1 MNRIPV
7 LNRIVAIKRLRAHWV
22 STTVYVI
29 IALLVIGGALFLWQ
43 RLHDHEVPLPS
54 PEPRQYTYEETVAS
68 NGMVLHTL
76 KTLPS
81 NITLQAV
88 KGNVSVA
95 PFYGING
102 GFFYQQA
109 LVSIAVVNDLPV
121 NGAPGEY
128 GSGEENMKYA
138 RGTLVWDGATGSLSV
153 QVVRRQSELAVAD
166 RADYWA
172 QGGISMGLDL
182 GEDWLANMAA
192 ENAPYWDEPRLRSAI
207 AYDRSGNV
215 YLIVSEGLGTLAEF
229 REAILEKVGDGELEN
244 GIFLDGDGSS
254 QMRSRE
260 KSLKGD
266 GRPVVQMLRLI
277 R

>member
-1 MNRIPV
+1 M
-7 LNRIVAIKRLRAHWV
+7 NRIVAIKRLRAHWV
-22 STTVYVI
+22 STTIYVI

-43 RLHDHEVPLPS
+43 RLNDHEVPLPS

-153 QVVRRQSELAVAD
+153 QVVRRQTELAVTD
-166 RADYWA
+166 RANYWA

-182 GEDWLANMAA
+182 GDAWLAEMTA

-207 AYDRSGNV
+207 VYDRSGNV
-215 YLIVSEGLGTLAEF
+215 YLIVSEGLGTLTEF
-229 REAILEKVGDGELEN
+229 REAILEKVGGGELAN

-266 GRPVVQMLRLI
+266 GRPVVQMLRLVS
-277 R
+277 